1 MIKAILVF
9 ILLFVLITGGTMAVQ
24 KLTNSEKWG
33 LTKIIIRSIITSV
46 IVLLVLVGIVVLF

>member
-1 MIKAILVF
+1 MIKAILAF